1 MGRRLFAATVTV
13 LFFYILSPLLL
24 PVTMGAVLA
33 VLFYPW
39 LERLEKR
46 GIPKGFGSAI
56 LTFGITVVL
65 IFPSSL
71 LVSIIARIGFEQ
83 LGQWK
88 KVPGSSLNLMG
99 TFLDFP
105 QVHSLMVWIT
115 RFFPVSMQELEGS
128 FQIFLNSVGA
138 RLAELLGYVLS
149 HLPNTLMALALV
161 VVSVYYFLVDGKK
174 WVEFVKINSVFN
186 KKQTS
191 QIFKKLSDVCRSVI
205 LAALIAGFIQAV
217 IEGFACVV
225 TGTPHFVLIAF
236 MIFVG
241 SFVPLVGASPIALI
255 VALHQLSEGRQIAAI
270 LLLITVFILITV
282 DNTIRPIF
290 LKGTANLHPLLG
302 FVAAL
307 GGLQTLGFSGI
318 FLGPILAALF
328 VATVQVMV
336 EQPD

>member
-1 MGRRLFAATVTV
+1 MGQRLFAAAVTL

-24 PVTMGAVLA
+24 PVAMGAVVA

-39 LERLEKR
+39 LEKLEKR

-56 LTFGITVVL
+56 LTFGITVLL

-71 LVSIIARIGFEQ
+71 LVSIIAKTGFEQ
-83 LGQWK
+83 LGQWRK
-88 KVPGSSLNLMG
+88 LSGTNLNLVG

-105 QVHSLMVWIT
+105 RVHSIMVWIT
-115 RFFPVSMQELEGS
+115 RFFPVSMQELEGF
-128 FQIFLNSVGA
+128 FQVFLNSVGA
-138 RLAELLGYVLS
+138 RLAELLGQVLS
-149 HLPNTLMALALV
+149 HLPNTLMALVLV
-161 VVSVYYFLVDGKK
+161 VVSVYYFLFDGKI
-174 WVEFVKINSVFN
+174 WVKFIKDNSVFN
-186 KKQTS
+186 KEKTN
-191 QIFKKLSDVCRSVI
+191 QISKKLSDVCRSVI
-205 LAALIAGFIQAV
+205 LAALIAGFIQAF
-217 IEGFACVV
+217 IEGFVCVV

-236 MIFVG
+236 MIFIG

-270 LLLITVFILITV
+270 LLLITVFILIAV

-302 FVAAL
+302 FIAAL

-328 VATVQVMV
+328 VVTVQVIV
-336 EQPD
+336 ERTN